1 MDSSPNEITLAIV
14 TINYN
19 NLNGLKKTIN
29 SVKNQT
35 DKQIE
40 FIIIDGGSND
50 GSKEF
55 IEKNQKHLNY
65 WISEKDYGVYHAMN
79 KGLGKVTSEYCLFL
93 NSGDYLLNHQTIENV
108 KNKIDSSAVMSY
120 GLIQWEETNLLWN
133 PKKDLKAFEMTK
145 KSLIPHQ
152 GTFFK
157 TNILKKLNGYKENYK
172 VISDWGIMVE
182 LLEKGCKTQ
191 KLNLIISTCE
201 KQGISASLE
210 DQIKKE
216 RRSYLLK
223 YAKKT
228 MIYGY
233 LYALKKIFKFH
244 K

>member
-14 TINYN
+14 TINFN

-29 SVKNQT
+29 SVKNQI
-35 DKQIE
+35 DKQFE
-40 FIIIDGGSND
+40 FIIIDGGSTD

-55 IEKNQKHLNY
+55 IEENQMHLNY
-65 WISEKDYGVYHAMN
+65 WVSEKDYGVYNAMN
-79 KGLGKVTSEYCLFL
+79 KGLEKVTAEYCLFL
-93 NSGDYLLNHQTIENV
+93 NSGDYLLSHQIIENI
-108 KNKIDSSAVMSY
+108 KIQINSNAAMSY

-133 PKKDLKAFEMTK
+133 PKKDLKAFEMIK
-145 KSLIPHQ
+145 SSLIPHQ

-172 VISDWGIMVE
+172 VISDWGIMLE
-182 LLEKGCKTQ
+182 LLEKGYKTQ
-191 KLNLIISTCE
+191 KLNLIVSICE

-210 DQIKKE
+210 NQIKKE
-216 RRSYLLK
+216 RISYLLK

-233 LYALKKIFKFH
+233 LYAVKKIFKL
-244 K
+244 

>member
-1 MDSSPNEITLAIV
+1 MDSTPNEITLAIV
-14 TINYN
+14 TINFN

-40 FIIIDGGSND
+40 FIIIDGGSTD

-55 IEKNQKHLNY
+55 IEENQKHLNY
-65 WISEKDYGVYHAMN
+65 WVSEKDGGVYHAMN
-79 KGLGKVTSEYCLFL
+79 KGLEKVTSEYCLFL
-93 NSGDYLLNHQTIENV
+93 NSGDYLINEETIETV
-108 KNKIDSSAVMSY
+108 KNQIDSNATMSY

-182 LLEKGCKTQ
+182 LLEKGYETQ
-191 KLNLIISTCE
+191 KLNLIISICE

-233 LYALKKIFKFH
+233 LYAVKKIFKLH